1 MDNVATN
8 DTILIVDDEPK
19 LARSLALILQRASY
33 RVTTAGTATEGLQLL
48 EAGAFDLVFLDIQ
61 LPDQSGI
68 QVLPHIRSL
77 YPDMPVVILTAH
89 ASLETAI
96 EAVRAG
102 ATDYLLKPIDPE
114 TIVAR
119 VNKIHD
125 TLQQPKRRRE
135 ITTKIQAL
143 LEELHTT
150 GGSASSPYGL
160 VPSSSPNDPTRY
172 ITRGDLSLD
181 LHTRHVSLKKH
192 DIPMAP
198 STFDYLVTLMR
209 HSPHPV
215 PYDTMVLESQ
225 GYQGLSRIEAKEITR
240 WQIHE
245 LRKALE
251 EDVRHPQ
258 LIITVRDVGYRLVI

>member
-1 MDNVATN
+1 MTTD
-8 DTILIVDDEPK
+8 DTILIIDDEPK
-19 LARSLALILQRASY
+19 LARSLALILQRAGY
-33 RVTTAGTATEGLQLL
+33 RVTTAATAREGLQFLQ
-48 EAGAFDLVFLDIQ
+48 AGAFDLVFLDIK

-68 QVLPHIRSL
+68 QLLPQIRNL

-102 ATDYLLKPIDPE
+102 ASDYLLKPIDPE
-114 TIVAR
+114 AILAR

-125 TLQQPKRRRE
+125 DQQQPKRRRE
-135 ITTKIQAL
+135 ITTQIQTL
-143 LEELHTT
+143 LEELHT
-150 GGSASSPYGL
+150 SDSSVSSPFGL

-172 ITRGDLSLD
+172 IKRGDLVLD
-181 LHTRHVSLKKH
+181 LHTRHVFLKER

-198 STFDYLVTLMR
+198 STFDYLVTLTR
-209 HSPHPV
+209 HSPQPV

-258 LIITVRDVGYRLVI
+258 IIITVRDIGYRLVI

>member
-1 MDNVATN
+1 MAAN
-8 DTILIVDDEPK
+8 DTVLIIDDEPK
-19 LARSLALILQRASY
+19 LARSLALILQRAGY
-33 RVTTAGTATEGLQLL
+33 RVTTAGSAKEGLKFL
-48 EAGAFDLVFLDIQ
+48 EAGAFDMVFLDIQ

-68 QVLPHIRSL
+68 QILPHIRSL

-114 TIVAR
+114 AIVAR
-119 VNKIHD
+119 VNKIHES
-125 TLQQPKRRRE
+125 LQQPKRRRE

-150 GGSASSPYGL
+150 DGSAASPYGL
-160 VPSSSPNDPTRY
+160 VPGSSPNDPARF

-181 LHTRHVSLKKH
+181 LHTRHVFLKKR

-209 HSPHPV
+209 HSPQPV
-215 PYDTMVLESQ
+215 PYDMMVLESQ

-240 WQIHE
+240 WQVHE

-251 EDVRHPQ
+251 QDARHPQ
-258 LIITVRDVGYRLVI
+258 MIITVRDVGYRLVI